1 MALLDI
7 RNLSIDIMTSQGK
20 RRIVDK
26 ASLTINE
33 GSIHGLIGESGSGK
47 SLIAKAILGIHQDT
61 WIITADRMY
70 LGETDLTKL
79 SGNERRKIMGNE
91 ISMIFQQPKSYLDP
105 TKKIYYQV
113 KEALS
118 DTSISDRL
126 MHTIKYQKKSSTR
139 KRIKELFHRVGIQ
152 NDQTIMSSY
161 PHELSEGICQK
172 VMIAMAIVNNPRIL
186 IADEP
191 TIAMDDDTQ
200 AQIFR
205 LLYKLNQLHKTTIL
219 LLSNSFAS
227 IRDIADQI
235 TLIYSGQ
242 TVESGT
248 YKQITEKPL
257 HPYTQAMIKT
267 IVAFDEGIEHKS
279 PLYTLPGNLPSSSE
293 IPIGCRL
300 GPRCPIAQKKCVTN
314 PEQVN
319 YKGHLIRC
327 HFSRLEQGKYANTSK
342 RK

>member
-1 MALLDI
+1 MPLLDI
-7 RNLSIDIMTSQGK
+7 RNLSIDINTSQGK
-20 RRIVDK
+20 LRIVDK
-26 ASLTINE
+26 ASLAINE
-33 GSIHGLIGESGSGK
+33 GSIHAFIGESGSGK
-47 SLIAKAILGIHQDT
+47 SLIAKVILGIHEDN
-61 WIITADRMY
+61 WIVTADRMY
-70 LGETDLTKL
+70 LGSTDLTLL
-79 SGNERRKIMGNE
+79 SKSERRKIMGNE

-113 KEALS
+113 KEVLTG
-118 DTSISDRL
+118 TSISERL
-126 MHTIKYQKKSSTR
+126 MHTKKDNKKSATR
-139 KRIKELFHRVGIQ
+139 QRIKELFHRVGIQ
-152 NDQTIMSSY
+152 NDVTIMSSY

-172 VMIAMAIVNNPRIL
+172 IMIAMAIGNNPRIL

-191 TIAMDDDTQ
+191 TTAMDAETQ

-205 LLYKLNQLHKTTIL
+205 LLYKLNQLHKMTIL
-219 LLSNSFAS
+219 LMSNNFAS
-227 IRDIADQI
+227 IRDISDHI

-248 YKQITEKPL
+248 YKQITKSPL

-267 IVAFDEGIEHKS
+267 IVAFDEGVEHQS
-279 PLYTLPGNLPSSSE
+279 LLYTLPGNLPSSSE

-300 GPRCPIAQKKCVTN
+300 GPRCPIAQKKCVED

-327 HFSRLEQGKYANTSK
+327 HFIELGQSKHANTPK
-342 RK
+342 YK